1 VPDVARTWVLDAHGG
16 PDVLRLAEGP
26 IPVPGD
32 GQLLVE
38 VEVAG
43 VNFGDTMIRRGQYLR
58 DQPLGFAPGLEA
70 VGRVSEVGV
79 GVEPSR
85 AGTRVACFVEAGGA
99 YATHVVAPAHRAYP
113 VPDDLDAGA
122 ICTVFFQGTTA
133 HYALHRY
140 GRLAAGETVLVHGA
154 AGGVGGLAVKLA
166 KLGGAAVVVAT
177 ASTTAKRER
186 ALADG
191 ADVALDSGAPDA
203 LTAAIRAAT
212 GGHGADVVVDGV
224 GGRLFAPSL
233 RALARRGRYV
243 VVGSSSQEPAMLDVR
258 RLLPRTQTVCGF
270 ILADVAAEDPAE
282 PLRTLTH
289 LCDLV
294 RAGRLQPRY
303 ETAPLDQAAEVH
315 RRMDARLV
323 TGKVVL
329 RP

>member
-1 VPDVARTWVLDAHGG
+1 MPDVARTWVLDAHGG

-85 AGTRVACFVEAGGA
+85 AGT
-99 YATHVVAPAHRAYP
+99 HVVASAHRAYP

-224 GGRLFAPSL
+224 GGQLFAPSL

-243 VVGSSSQEPAMLDVR
+243 VVGSSSQQPAMLDVR
-258 RLLPRTQTVCGF
+258 HLLPRTQTVCGF

-294 RAGRLQPRY
+294 RAGRLEPRY